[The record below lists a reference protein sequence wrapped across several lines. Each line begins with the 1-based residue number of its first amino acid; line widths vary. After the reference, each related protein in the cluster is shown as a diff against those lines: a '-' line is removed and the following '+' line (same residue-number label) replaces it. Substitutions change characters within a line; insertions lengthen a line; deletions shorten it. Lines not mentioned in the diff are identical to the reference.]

1 MTINQQATC
10 KQAGEGS
17 STWVLGDF
25 YTFKAKSED
34 TDKAYALIEI
44 VMQPNSAVP
53 PHIHSRENES
63 FYIQEGEMEFH
74 LGEQIIIATPGTF
87 VHSPKGQHHSFRNIG
102 AQPAKFLCW
111 LTPGGLEKFFIE
123 VGTTVSEQNLTSP
136 GVSSADIE
144 KLLATAPK
152 YGLEII
158 PV

>member
-1 MTINQQATC
+1 MTINQQAIC
-10 KQAGEGS
+10 KQPGQGS
-17 STWVLGDF
+17 SSWVLGDF

-53 PHIHSRENES
+53 PHIHYCENES

-87 VHSPKGQHHSFRNIG
+87 VHSPKGQQHSFRNIG
-102 AQPAKFLCW
+102 AKPAKFLCW

-123 VGTTVSEQNLTSP
+123 VGTTVSGENLTSP
-136 GVSSADIE
+136 GVTPADIE

-158 PV
+158 RV